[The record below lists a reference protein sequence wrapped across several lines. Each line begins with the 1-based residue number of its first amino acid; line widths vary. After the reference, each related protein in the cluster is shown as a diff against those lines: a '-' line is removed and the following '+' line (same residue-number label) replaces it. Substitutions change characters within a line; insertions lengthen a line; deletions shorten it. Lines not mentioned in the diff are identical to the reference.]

1 MIKKCGI
8 FLSLLVATTLG
19 ACTES
24 DPDLEAVSTQGTV
37 DLSRVKLGTAD
48 QVFQEAVVTF
58 VRDQSA
64 QANSGGKR
72 QYLSRGD
79 GNTNGNGGQYIVQVK
94 DGSCFEVSVLY
105 NNHPISRD
113 AAENDMKSL
122 LPSDAPA
129 QSRVDD
135 SSLSQPPRPNLAH
148 PYEAVY
154 YFGDDYLG
162 EIYFTDK
169 SGNRVSGLKV
179 SNVSLLKHAQADSQL
194 QKESLKPLVDA
205 ALDQESKDKS
215 KSIDAAPR
223 SKATKHP

>member
-8 FLSLLVATTLG
+8 FLSLLLATTLG

-24 DPDLEAVSTQGTV
+24 DPDLEAVSTEGTV
-37 DLSRVKLGTAD
+37 DLARVKLGTAD

-64 QANSGGKR
+64 QANAGGKR

-94 DGSCFEVSVLY
+94 NGSCFEVSVLY

-113 AAENDMKSL
+113 AAENDMKRL
-122 LPSDAPA
+122 LPADAPA

-135 SSLSQPPRPNLAH
+135 SSLAQPARPNTAH
-148 PYEAVY
+148 PYEAIY

-162 EIYFTDK
+162 EIYFSDK
-169 SGNRVSGLKV
+169 TGSHVTGLKV
-179 SNVSLLKHAQADSQL
+179 SNVSLLKQAQADSQL
-194 QKESLKPLVDA
+194 QKDSLKPLVDA
-205 ALDQESKDKS
+205 AIDQESKEKT
-215 KSIDAAPR
+215 AATPGAKVVKR
-223 SKATKHP
+223 P